1 MNEDTEAKMSDFL
14 SDARELIGEMKS
26 QNQLQKQQLEMYKE
40 RQERNEEMLQRQYD
54 LHEARWKGI
63 RQMIIGVAGVL
74 ITFLITSG
82 IAIEKRPTEEEVKKQ
97 LEEYPTKYETL
108 RGFGSVIDN
117 VFDAD
122 VTDLS
127 SKEKAEELSNKA
139 KEDVLKEI
147 LPEYQTR
154 SVKPE

>member
-1 MNEDTEAKMSDFL
+1 MNENTEVKMDDFL
-14 SDARELIGEMKS
+14 SKAEKFLNRIEV
-26 QNQLQKQQLEMYKE
+26 QNELQKQQLEMYKE
-40 RQERNEEMLQRQYD
+40 RQEQNEEILKRQYD
-54 LHEARWKGI
+54 LHEARWRGI

-82 IAIEKRPTEEEVKKQ
+82 IAIEKRPTEAEVDEKLK
-97 LEEYPTKYETL
+97 EYPTKMETL

-122 VTDLS
+122 IEDIESRDKAEDLS
-127 SKEKAEELSNKA
+127 SKA

-147 LPEYQTR
+147 LPEYRTR
-154 SVKPE
+154 SIKSN